1 MQLVLFA
8 GLSTAAAVA
17 LAASGAPARA
27 TAPLTAPTDSALAA
41 RIGGTWTG
49 HRTSS
54 LSKTPEP
61 VKLTWS
67 AASDGG
73 VEGTL
78 SVRRQPSFPVNVV
91 WTSDT
96 AFIFESAP
104 HPSDA
109 LDEQVVTRGVVHFKG
124 DSLEGTF
131 DARPTTYKGRTLTG
145 SFMVGRSS

>member
-1 MQLVLFA
+1 MA
-8 GLSTAAAVA
+8 K
-17 LAASGAPARA
+17 RA
-27 TAPLTAPTDSALAA
+27 TL
-41 RIGGTWTG
+41 
-49 HRTSS
+49 
-54 LSKTPEP
+54 PEP

-67 AASDGG
+67 AAPDGG

-104 HPSDA
+104 HPSNA
-109 LDEQVVTRGVVHFKG
+109 LDEQVVTRGVVHFKS